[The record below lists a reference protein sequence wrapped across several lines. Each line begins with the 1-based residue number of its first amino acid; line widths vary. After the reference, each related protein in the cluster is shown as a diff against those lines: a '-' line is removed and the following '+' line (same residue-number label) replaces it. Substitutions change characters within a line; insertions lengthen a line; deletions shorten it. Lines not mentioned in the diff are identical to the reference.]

1 MALNPRQLGH
11 NFVAGAVGAANA
23 GLAAYAGQAGA
34 AAVRYAARRAGEMVG
49 GNHAGSDAYMEADS
63 TSQQQVRERSPV
75 REPEEEPLLKR
86 MRPSSDGQSI
96 GSTPATS
103 MGVPLP
109 NKPSSKQVSTQKEY
123 FTTTRRDTINQS
135 MVLAADKTTPYKL
148 IPYGHFAFLM
158 GNKFTDNSF
167 NSRTNGLSKLIR
179 ENGVRPVKITV
190 TYSNITLVAETI
202 TSTSNAQVS
211 SSLDQRIYF
220 CTDTGDLTNPF
231 HGWKRSDTDPLVFDQ
246 PLECRPKKEAT
257 LTDPWDLEINLKD
270 ETGEAVCVGP
280 GQEYSF
286 TQEFPNFNNK
296 YFNLRFG
303 LANATESSFRHAPC
317 FYQPKLYSNFDDGSD
332 YEDAVR
338 TSVSPYNWVQYL
350 TKNKYWTDLLS
361 RKGKDGSGTDPIDM
375 IGRFWMP
382 KRYLTCRLTPNAG
395 GTANIPTRLVM
406 DQTVTVEWEGIKIP
420 GPRDYYPYMNHDT
433 NPCEYNLTVTP
444 PATAISVKLTGY
456 GVH

>member
-1 MALNPRQLGH
+1 
-11 NFVAGAVGAANA
+11 
-23 GLAAYAGQAGA
+23 
-34 AAVRYAARRAGEMVG
+34 
-49 GNHAGSDAYMEADS
+49 MESYVTPDVM
-63 TSQQQVRERSPV
+63 TQQH
-75 REPEEEPLLKR
+75 EEEPVGKR
-86 MRPSSDGQSI
+86 MKRDADGYDGQVL
-96 GSTPATS
+96 GSTQATS

-148 IPYGHFAFLM
+148 IPYGHFAFLL
-158 GNKFTDNSF
+158 GDKFTNNSIPPVASF
-167 NSRTNGLSKLIR
+167 NSRTNGISKLIR
-179 ENGVRPVKITV
+179 ENGVRPVRITV

-202 TSTSNAQVS
+202 TSTAVAQVS

-231 HGWKRSDTDPLVFDQ
+231 HGWKRSDTDTLVFDR
-246 PLECRPKKEAT
+246 PLECRPKKEPS

-280 GQEYSF
+280 GQDYSF
-286 TQEFPNFNNK
+286 TQTFPDYGK
-296 YFNLRFG
+296 YFRLKD
-303 LANATESSFRHAPC
+303 LADSNEPAFRHAPC
-317 FYQPKLYSNFDDGSD
+317 FYQPKLYSNFDTGAD
-332 YEDAVR
+332 YEDSVR
-338 TSVSPYNWVQYL
+338 TTDSPYQWTQYL

-375 IGRFWMP
+375 EGHYWMP

-406 DQTVTVEWEGIKIP
+406 DQTVTVEWEGIKVP

-433 NPCEYNLTVTP
+433 NPCQYNLNTYP
-444 PATAISVKLTGY
+444 EATAVSWKLTGY